1 MAENIFSSYTNTVR
15 EIFTETDKSIAEYL
29 IDGNIETVWDSHD
42 NWNGGIDYYHII
54 VRIPVKTF
62 KQLDKKNLLAD
73 YEKTLQDS
81 YNIAMR
87 GENSA
92 IQLTGVY
99 FQPVSEVIDSIG
111 NNTDT
116 SMWANGYFR
125 LFISHLTKYKIAARN
140 LKICMKEYGI
150 DCFVAHE
157 DIQVLK
163 EWEIEIENAL
173 FSMDALCA
181 IVTPDF
187 RNSDWCDQEVG
198 IALGQKKAVLPISK
212 EMMPYGFFGK
222 YQALKSAGKNTNEIA
237 KALWF
242 VITENIKTRQI
253 YFDKF
258 LSLIVNSATK
268 KEALERLKILKECPN
283 TSQGIAIALREKYQE
298 TSVMTEKEVVANLND
313 FFAQYNIE
321 KIKIS
326 ISATVQN
333 NDDLPF

>member
-15 EIFTETDKSIAEYL
+15 EIFTESDKDIAEYL
-29 IDGNIETVWDSHD
+29 TDGNIETVWDSHD
-42 NWNGGIDYYHII
+42 NWNSGIDYYHII
-54 VRIPVKTF
+54 VRIPVKIF
-62 KQLDKKNLLAD
+62 KLLEKKNLLAD
-73 YEKTLQDS
+73 YEKTLLDS

-87 GENSA
+87 GESSA
-92 IQLTGVY
+92 IQLTDVF
-99 FQPVSEVIDSIG
+99 FQPVSEGIDSIG

-125 LFISHLTKYKIAARN
+125 LFISHLTKDKIAARN
-140 LKICMKEYGI
+140 LKICIKAYGI

-157 DIQVLK
+157 DIRVSK
-163 EWEIEIENAL
+163 EWEVEIENAL

-181 IVTPDF
+181 IVTPNF

-212 EMMPYGFFGK
+212 KMMPYGFFGK
-222 YQALKSAGKNTNEIA
+222 YQALKSNEKNANEIA
-237 KALWF
+237 KALWL

-268 KEALERLKILKECPN
+268 DEALERLRILKECRN
-283 TSQGIAIALREKYQE
+283 TNQGVAIALREKYQE

-313 FFAQYNIE
+313 FFTQYNIE
-321 KIKIS
+321 KIKNS
-326 ISATVQN
+326 ISVPVQD

>member
-15 EIFTETDKSIAEYL
+15 EIFTETDNGIAEYL
-29 IDGNIETVWDSHD
+29 INGNIETVWDSHD
-42 NWNGGIDYYHII
+42 NWNGGIDYYRII
-54 VRIPVKTF
+54 VRIPVKAF
-62 KQLDKKNLLAD
+62 QQLEKKNLLAD
-73 YEKTLQDS
+73 YEKKLQDS
-81 YNIAMR
+81 YDIAMR

-116 SMWANGYFR
+116 SMWTNGYFR
-125 LFISHLTKYKIAARN
+125 LFISHLTKYKNAARN

-222 YQALKSAGKNTNEIA
+222 YQALKSTGKNANEIA
-237 KALWF
+237 KALWL
-242 VITENIKTRQI
+242 VITDNIKTRQI

-268 KEALERLKILKECPN
+268 EEALERLKILKECPN
-283 TSQGIAIALREKYQE
+283 TSQGIAMALREKYQE
-298 TSVMTEKEVVANLND
+298 TSVMTEKEVVTNLND

>member
-1 MAENIFSSYTNTVR
+1 MAENIFSSYTDTVR
-15 EIFTETDKSIAEYL
+15 EIFTETDKGIAEYL

-62 KQLDKKNLLAD
+62 KQLEKKNLLVD

-92 IQLTGVY
+92 IQLIGVY
-99 FQPVSEVIDSIG
+99 FQPVSEGIDSFG

-116 SMWANGYFR
+116 SMWDNGYFR
-125 LFISHLTKYKIAARN
+125 LFISHLTKDKIAARN

-157 DIQVLK
+157 DIRISR

-181 IVTPDF
+181 IVTPNF

-222 YQALKSAGKNTNEIA
+222 YQALKSAGKNANEIA
-237 KALWF
+237 IGW
-242 VITENIKTRQI
+242 
-253 YFDKF
+253 
-258 LSLIVNSATK
+258 SL
-268 KEALERLKILKECPN
+268 LKI
-283 TSQGIAIALREKYQE
+283 
-298 TSVMTEKEVVANLND
+298 
-313 FFAQYNIE
+313 
-321 KIKIS
+321 
-326 ISATVQN
+326 
-333 NDDLPF
+333 